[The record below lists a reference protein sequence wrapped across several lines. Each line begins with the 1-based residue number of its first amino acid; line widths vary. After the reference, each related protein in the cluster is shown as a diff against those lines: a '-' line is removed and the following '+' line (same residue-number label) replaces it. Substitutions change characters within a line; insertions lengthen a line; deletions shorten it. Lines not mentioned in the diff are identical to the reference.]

1 MFGAVVPKANLAL
14 DGWTLCTHRSRQVTN
29 VEKMGETWVENLG
42 TIGSIGSIGMWNEA
56 EKQYKQFKAPIE
68 G

>member
-14 DGWTLCTHRSRQVTN
+14 DGWTLCTHRSRQVSN
-29 VEKMGETWVENLG
+29 VEKMGETWVGNFG

-56 EKQYKQFKAPIE
+56 E
-68 G
+68 

>member
-42 TIGSIGSIGMWNEA
+42 TIGSIVMWNEA
-56 EKQYKQFKAPIE
+56 EIQYKQFNAPIE